1 MKDEMVISTL
11 STRIRGVM
19 CAQRYVRKVISHEN
33 AFDLFA
39 ETYTKHKQQISI
51 ECLYFIEEHFSKLLK
66 HNRTGFR
73 QLPEAVLAEVL
84 KSDRL
89 SVGDEYM
96 LFLALVDWGRAAL
109 AREQPELVPSSLS
122 SSSASSSSA
131 SSSSSL
137 SSSSSSS
144 SLPLPLPSAT
154 SPALTDALRRRLAS
168 LVAHIRFPMMSPQGA
183 VTRRTTRPPFSCSH
197 PRACAC
203 RVSCVCRVVCR
214 SRGGGKDWAGAGR
227 AAL

>member
-1 MKDEMVISTL
+1 M
-11 STRIRGVM
+11 
-19 CAQRYVRKVISHEN
+19 ISHEN

-66 HNRTGFR
+66 HNRAGFR

-89 SVGDEYM
+89 SIGDEYM

-109 AREQPELVPSSLS
+109 AREQPDLAPSSLS

-137 SSSSSSS
+137 SSSSSS

-154 SPALTDALRRRLAS
+154 SPALTDALRRRLAP
-168 LVAHIRFPMMSPQGA
+168 LMAHIRFPMMSPQGA
-183 VTRRTTRPPFSCSH
+183 LTRRTTRPPFSCSH
-197 PRACAC
+197 PR
-203 RVSCVCRVVCR
+203 RVCRVVCR